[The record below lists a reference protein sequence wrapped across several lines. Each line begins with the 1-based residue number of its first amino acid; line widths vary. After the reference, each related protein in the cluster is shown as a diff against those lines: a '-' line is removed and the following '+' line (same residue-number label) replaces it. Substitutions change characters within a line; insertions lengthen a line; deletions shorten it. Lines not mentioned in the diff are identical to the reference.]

1 MLRTFGAAIAAQAFS
16 LDPEPSLDN
25 IDDLLLS
32 GLMREPFFL
41 ENNDQILIESKEIFR
56 RSLDLSSDDI
66 FRWKFDVPCADKYRM
81 KICIKDHEGL
91 KQSDFDNAG
100 FRKIDLK

>member
-1 MLRTFGAAIAAQAFS
+1 MQAYASDDQQS
-16 LDPEPSLDN
+16 LDAN
-25 IDDLLLS
+25 DDLTLI
-32 GLMREPFFL
+32 GLMRDPLSFIDK
-41 ENNDQILIESKEIFR
+41 NNQILIESKEVYT

-66 FRWKFDVPCADKYRM
+66 FHWKFDVPCADKYRM
-81 KICIKDHEGL
+81 KACIKDHEGH